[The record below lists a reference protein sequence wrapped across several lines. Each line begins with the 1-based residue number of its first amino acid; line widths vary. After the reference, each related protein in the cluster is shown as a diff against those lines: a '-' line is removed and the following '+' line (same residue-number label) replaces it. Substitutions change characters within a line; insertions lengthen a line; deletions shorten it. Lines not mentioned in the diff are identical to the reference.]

1 MYGHIATLAKQE
13 QKGIEAAGGKA
24 DIYQYV
30 DHHHRHHQHHH
41 SHSPSIPTN

>member
-24 DIYQYV
+24 DIYQYS
-30 DHHHRHHQHHH
+30 HRQPTQP
-41 SHSPSIPTN
+41 SPLN

>member
-24 DIYQYV
+24 DIYQYAPRPPPSTPPLQV
-30 DHHHRHHQHHH
+30 
-41 SHSPSIPTN
+41 SPN